1 MKSKRHLVSSQA
13 QSSRK
18 ANEASE
24 NHRLPEP
31 TSKKTGESS
40 DVRHSPK
47 ALVDDS
53 KLDYAQLRKM
63 LEEGLESGDPE
74 AM

>member
-13 QSSRK
+13 QSSRR
-18 ANEASE
+18 AND
-24 NHRLPEP
+24 
-31 TSKKTGESS
+31 TGESLKQPEPDPKKS
-40 DVRHSPK
+40 KDHSTARHSPK
-47 ALVDDS
+47 ANFNDD
-53 KLDYAQLRKM
+53 KLDYGQLRKM